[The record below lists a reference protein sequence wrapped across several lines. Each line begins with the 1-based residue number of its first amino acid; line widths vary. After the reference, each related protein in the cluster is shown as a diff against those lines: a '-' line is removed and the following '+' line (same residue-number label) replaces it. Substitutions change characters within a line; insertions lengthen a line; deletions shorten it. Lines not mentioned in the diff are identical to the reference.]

1 MKVAFY
7 LFIIVFSIVIP
18 IISALQK
25 AKKKREP
32 AKPSFSPQIPDLSE
46 SDPYSFASTLASGAA
61 SEAAS
66 EAVSD
71 AASGRKIETLPERE
85 GQRVTLASESA
96 IKPAGDSETAP
107 SPAEGFS
114 VEKAVIYSEI
124 LKPKFDE
131 FC

>member
-1 MKVAFY
+1 MMKVAFY

-66 EAVSD
+66 D